1 MQNSSSSSPLVS
13 IGIPVYNGEQ
23 YLAECLESI
32 LNQTYLNWECFVINN
47 KSTDKSPLIARS
59 FEERDSR
66 FRVIT
71 NPDFV
76 SMTINFNNTIKPISK
91 EAKYFKVVCADDWLF
106 PDYFSRMVEIM
117 EKYPDA
123 GLCSSYR
130 IDNKSVNCVGLDY
143 YQGPL
148 FKGKSVLFDQ
158 LMHKYDVTGSET
170 TVLYRIETLKKVKTY
185 PVIYSDNSYHFDTE
199 LAYELLNMSDLAF
212 VFQVLSYTRRHEQ
225 TYTSQISNRFYTSL
239 NFREN
244 ELFKY
249 KSGNSLLEKEY
260 RNVRS
265 SYGYFLFKRYLAQDK
280 ACLEWHRQHLAPERK
295 LKPRETGMIIIKT
308 LTNKIKS
315 VLLKVLTF
323 GKMSQS

>member
-1 MQNSSSSSPLVS
+1 MSMIPLVS
-13 IGIPVYNGEQ
+13 IGVPVYNGEQ

-32 LNQTYLNWECFVINN
+32 LNQTYLNWECFIINN
-47 KSTDKSPLIARS
+47 KSTDNSPQIARS

-106 PDYFSRMVEIM
+106 PEYLSRMVEVM
-117 EKYPDA
+117 EKYPEA

-143 YQGPL
+143 YQGSL
-148 FKGKSVLFDQ
+148 FKGKNVLFDQ
-158 LMHKYDVTGSET
+158 LMYKYDVTGSET
-170 TVLYRIETLKKVKTY
+170 TVLYRVEILKKIKNY
-185 PVIYSDNSYHFDTE
+185 PVIYSDSYHFDTE

-225 TYTSQISNRFYTSL
+225 TFTSQISNRFNTSL

-260 RNVRS
+260 RNVRDR
-265 SYGYFLFKRYLAQDK
+265 YEFFLFKRYLAKDK
-280 ACLEWHRQHLAPERK
+280 PCLEWHRQHLAPERK
-295 LKPRETGMIIIKT
+295 FKPGEASMTAVKT
-308 LTNKIKS
+308 LMNKIKS

-323 GKMSQS
+323 GKLPQS

>member
-1 MQNSSSSSPLVS
+1 MSMIPLVS
-13 IGIPVYNGEQ
+13 IGVPVYNGEQ

-32 LNQTYLNWECFVINN
+32 LNQTYLNWECFIINN
-47 KSTDKSPLIARS
+47 KSTDNSPLIANS

-76 SMTINFNNTIKPISK
+76 SMIINFNNTIKPISQ

-106 PDYFSRMVEIM
+106 PEYLSRMVELM
-117 EKYPDA
+117 EKYPEA

-130 IDNKSVNCVGLDY
+130 IDNKSVNGFGLDY

-148 FKGKSVLFDQ
+148 FKGKSLLFDH
-158 LMHKYDVTGSET
+158 LMYKYDVTGSET
-170 TVLYRIETLKKVKTY
+170 TVLYRIEILKKIKTY
-185 PVIYSDNSYHFDTE
+185 PVIYSNNSYHFDTE
-199 LAYELLNMSDLAF
+199 LAYELLSISDLTF

-225 TYTSQISNRFYTSL
+225 TYTSQISNKFNTSL
-239 NFREN
+239 NLREN

-249 KSGNSLLEKEY
+249 KSGNPLLEKEY
-260 RNVRS
+260 GNVRS
-265 SYGYFLFKRYLAQDK
+265 SYGYFLFKRYLANDK
-280 ACLEWHRQHLAPERK
+280 PCLKWHDQHLAPERK
-295 LKPRETGMIIIKT
+295 LKPMEIIIIVIKT
-308 LTNKIKS
+308 LMNKIKT

-323 GKMSQS
+323 GKPAQS